1 MEKICDAIKLN
12 ALEFSWHT
20 RGGATYED
28 VLNMSESERKLIN
41 QMIESHFE
49 STKKSQMPYF

>member
-1 MEKICDAIKLN
+1 MEKMVDAIKLN
-12 ALEFSWHT
+12 AYVFAWHC

-28 VLNMSESERKLIN
+28 VLNMSDAERKLIN

-49 STKKSQMPYF
+49 STKKSQLPYF